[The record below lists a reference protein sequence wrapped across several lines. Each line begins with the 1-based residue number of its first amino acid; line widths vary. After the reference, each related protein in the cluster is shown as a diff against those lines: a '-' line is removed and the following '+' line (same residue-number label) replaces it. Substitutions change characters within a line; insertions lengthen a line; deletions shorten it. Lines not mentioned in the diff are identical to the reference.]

1 LSESEFAGSLEVKE
15 IRLWSLYQGERL
27 LCPPGA
33 RGAAAWALYDLG
45 AVPPIVRRVLRP
57 PDREAQRVEW
67 ARFTRRWYCLIL
79 AISAAALALMAAS
92 SPAWWVWAIAGVSAL
107 FAVRR
112 IVRLTLWLR
121 RESEAS

>member
-1 LSESEFAGSLEVKE
+1 M
-15 IRLWSLYQGERL
+15 
-27 LCPPGA
+27 
-33 RGAAAWALYDLG
+33 
-45 AVPPIVRRVLRP
+45 PPIVRRVLRR

-92 SPAWWVWAIAGVSAL
+92 SPAWWVWAIVGASAL

-121 RESEAS
+121 RESGAPEP

>member
-1 LSESEFAGSLEVKE
+1 MLRAL
-15 IRLWSLYQGERL
+15 
-27 LCPPGA
+27 
-33 RGAAAWALYDLG
+33 AAPRPAALYDLA
-45 AVPPIVRRVLRP
+45 AVPPIVRRVLRR

-67 ARFTRRWYCLIL
+67 ARFTRRWYYLIL

-121 RESEAS
+121 RESDAS

>member
-1 LSESEFAGSLEVKE
+1 M
-15 IRLWSLYQGERL
+15 RRLYQWRASVVSWAL
-27 LCPPGA
+27 
-33 RGAAAWALYDLG
+33 AAPRPAALYDLG
-45 AVPPIVRRVLRP
+45 AVPPIVRRVLRR
-57 PDREAQRVEW
+57 PDRGAQRVEW

-92 SPAWWVWAIAGVSAL
+92 SPAWWVWAIAGVSAQ

-121 RESEAS
+121 RESDAS

>member
-1 LSESEFAGSLEVKE
+1 MLRAL
-15 IRLWSLYQGERL
+15 
-27 LCPPGA
+27 
-33 RGAAAWALYDLG
+33 AAPRPAALYDLA
-45 AVPPIVRRVLRP
+45 AVPPIVRRVLRR

-121 RESEAS
+121 RESGGV

>member
-1 LSESEFAGSLEVKE
+1 LPLPRTATV
-15 IRLWSLYQGERL
+15 IRIVG
-27 LCPPGA
+27 GV
-33 RGAAAWALYDLG
+33 AAPRPAALYDHPDV
-45 AVPPIVRRVLRP
+45 APIVRRVLRA

-107 FAVRR
+107 WAVRR
-112 IVRLTLWLR
+112 IVRLTLWLH
-121 RESEAS
+121 RESDAG

>member
-1 LSESEFAGSLEVKE
+1 M
-15 IRLWSLYQGERL
+15 
-27 LCPPGA
+27 
-33 RGAAAWALYDLG
+33 
-45 AVPPIVRRVLRP
+45 PPIVRRVLRP

-121 RESEAS
+121 RESDAS